1 MEIRESQIEDILVN
15 SPLLAKNVLGLDEE
29 PRLLVRQM
37 ILPSGRLDLLYT
49 YQTKLLL
56 VELKVESFQKRF
68 VQQVFN
74 YRQELNGFQTQGR
87 LIHGDIHPY
96 LLCTTATDQHKAIAR
111 AQGVIC
117 QEYKP
122 EDILQFFY
130 KNFKPIASFFNVKP
144 IDIGIWNIHLINK
157 FIYFLEQINSV
168 RELRKLVGG
177 SPRTLYNKIK
187 FAAELRLVNWKPNSD
202 KIFLSE
208 LGTEY
213 VSKKDIRLPERL
225 SEAQAELLKNFIMQN
240 PYDSSVILGFASVVE
255 SVFALSKNIYP
266 VPMEHLMRYFT
277 LYAGKHFDWQTE
289 KAKYN
294 ATHMY
299 LNYAI
304 DIGLL
309 GKSGESIYISPEGI
323 KFTMQMQLHKS
334 LKMID
339 SVKLV

>member
-15 SPLLAKNVLGLDEE
+15 SPLLAKNILGLEEE
-29 PRLLVRQM
+29 PRLLGRQI
-37 ILPSGRLDLLYT
+37 ILPSGRLDMLYA
-49 YQTKLLL
+49 YRTKLLL
-56 VELKVESFQKRF
+56 VELKVESFHKRF
-68 VQQVFN
+68 IQQVFN
-74 YRQELNGFQTQGR
+74 YRQELNGFQNQGR
-87 LIHGDIHPY
+87 LIGGEIHPY
-96 LLCTTATDQHKAIAR
+96 LLCTNATEPNKEFAR
-111 AQGVIC
+111 TQGVTC
-117 QEYKP
+117 HEYKP
-122 EDILQFFY
+122 EDVLQFFY
-130 KNFKPIASFFNVKP
+130 TNFKPIASFFNIKP

-157 FIYFLEQINSV
+157 FVYFLEQTNSV
-168 RELRKLVGG
+168 KKLRELVGG

-187 FAAELRLVNWKPNSD
+187 FASELRLVDWLPNSD

-208 LGTEY
+208 LGEKY
-213 VSKKDIRLPERL
+213 VSLKNPELSERL

-266 VPMEHLMRYFT
+266 VPMEHLMQYFT

-304 DIGLL
+304 DVGLL

-334 LKMID
+334 LKMVD
-339 SVKLV
+339 SIKLI